1 MTEKYPQTGI
11 ERVIQKLANEK
22 LIVTNENDVIDV
34 AHEALIRNWQQ
45 LKNWLKENREALGR
59 QRKIEEEAKDW
70 ERKEKNKEY
79 LWTGTRLE
87 EAVGIL
93 KEYEAK
99 VGLSALATEFL
110 EASSREELISYLGK
124 LEIDNL
130 DKERIEK
137 EAEKRS
143 YLRKEKLR
151 ELIEDERE
159 KTGAGLAASWVLEQ
173 WGEEMPMRTAEVDKE
188 GNIRLRIVEN
198 PPVVVKEELGEGIN
212 IEMVEIPGGEIMM
225 GSLEEEGNWWERPRH
240 KVKVPPFMIG
250 RYPVT
255 REEWR
260 AVASMPKVELA
271 LNADPSNYR
280 GEGVSERVLK
290 RYPVTNVNW
299 EEAVEFCQR
308 LSVWSRE
315 KGKGYE
321 YRLPSEAE
329 WEYAC
334 RGGKETP
341 YHWGYKMSVNLGNY
355 LERAAGRPSPV
366 KRFQV
371 ANRFGLYDVHGN
383 VWEWCEDDWHDS
395 YEGAPEEGRAWLR
408 ENDND
413 YRRKVLR
420 GGSWYD
426 LSVVCR
432 SAYRFYYERDVRLNL
447 NGFRVVCE
455 VGRTR

>member
-1 MTEKYPQTGI
+1 LRK
-11 ERVIQKLANEK
+11 
-22 LIVTNENDVIDV
+22 
-34 AHEALIRNWQQ
+34 
-45 LKNWLKENREALGR
+45 WLEENRDALGR
-59 QRKIEEEAKDW
+59 QRKIEEEAKYW

-93 KEYEAK
+93 KEYEAT
-99 VGLSALATEFL
+99 VSLSALATEFL
-110 EASSREELISYLGK
+110 EESGKEELISYLGK

-143 YLRKEKLR
+143 YLRKERLR
-151 ELIEDERE
+151 ELIEDEKE

-173 WGEEMPMRTAEVDKE
+173 WGEEMPTRTAEVDKE

-198 PPVVVKEELGEGIN
+198 LRVGVKEELGEGIS
-212 IEMVEIPGGEIMM
+212 IEMVEIEGGEFMM
-225 GSLEEEGNWWERPRH
+225 GSLEEEEGSWADERPRH
-240 KVKVPPFMIG
+240 KVKIAPFLIG
-250 RYPVT
+250 KYPVT

-260 AVASMPKVELA
+260 VVADLPKVELD
-271 LNADPSNYR
+271 LKPDPSGYK
-280 GEGVSERVLK
+280 GEGVPERVLK

-299 EEAVEFCQR
+299 YEAVEFCGR
-308 LSVWSRE
+308 LSNWSRG

-334 RGGKETP
+334 RAGTETP
-341 YHWGYKMSVNLGNY
+341 YHWGYKISVNLGNY
-355 LERAAGRPSPV
+355 IERAAGRPSPV

-371 ANRFGLYDVHGN
+371 ANRLGLYDVHGN
-383 VWEWCEDDWHDS
+383 VYEWCEDDWHDS

-413 YRRKVLR
+413 YQYKVLR
-420 GGSWYD
+420 GGSWD
-426 LSVVCR
+426 SNSDNCR
-432 SAYRFYYERDVRLNL
+432 SALRDDDVRDDRVYV